1 MTVPAIAFPIMD
13 PVAIE
18 IGPVAIRWYA
28 LAYVAGIMA
37 GWRMARLYAAAAPR
51 PIGPEQVDD
60 LVVWIVAG
68 VLLGGRLGYVLFYK
82 PLHYLTDPLAIL
94 TVWEGGMS
102 FHGGLLGVV
111 LAVMLFCRRR
121 GIPVVRVG
129 DMIAVVTPLG
139 LLLGRLANFV
149 NGELYGRP
157 SDVPWAM
164 VFPADPQGL
173 PRHPS
178 QLYEAG
184 LEGLVLGLIM
194 LFLAVRRGVRERAGL
209 LTGVFLIGYGT
220 ARAIVELFRQPDDHL
235 GFLLGGVTMGQL
247 LSLPVIAVG
256 IAFAVRSNRA

>member
-1 MTVPAIAFPIMD
+1 MIVPVIAFPVID
-13 PVAIE
+13 PVAVE
-18 IGPVAIRWYA
+18 VGPVMIRWYA
-28 LAYVAGIMA
+28 LAYVAGILI
-37 GWRMARLYAAAAPR
+37 GWRLARLYAAAEPR

-82 PLHYLTDPLAIL
+82 PLHYLADPLGIL

-111 LAVMLFCRRR
+111 LAVVLFCRRR

-157 SDVPWAM
+157 SDVSWAM
-164 VFPADPQGL
+164 VFPADPLGL

-184 LEGLVLGLIM
+184 LEGLLLGLVM

-209 LTGVFLIGYGT
+209 LTGAFLIGYGA

-235 GFLLGGVTMGQL
+235 GFLMGGATMGQL

-256 IAFAVRSNRA
+256 VAFLVRSKRA